1 MFNIFKM
8 PFTEEED
15 GTNIA
20 GAIGGEPAEP
30 QEPIKEPVTEP
41 VTPAPSAKE
50 PEPAEPA
57 RDLDKDRVAAAA
69 RREAESQAKSLKDRQ
84 DNFAKQYGY
93 NSFEEL
99 EYAQQVKQYTDQGVD
114 PAVAEMK
121 IRQDKLEQQIAVQGH
136 QTRIQ
141 QEKASLQNQ
150 RFYKD
155 LEPEIDATLR
165 ANPSLGVRDVF
176 DYIKG
181 KRMDDLLKKE
191 TAAAKQKTMND
202 INGKSHIRS
211 DGGSVDN
218 DSVDVDPEEFK
229 IAKALNPKETSE
241 SYRAWKKSQK

>member
-1 MFNIFKM
+1 MENEILNVVNDTQENTGDSQIEVNSDVSDNAEVDSSKSSEVAD
-8 PFTEEED
+8 PKPAQD
-15 GTNIA
+15 KPTN
-20 GAIGGEPAEP
+20 
-30 QEPIKEPVTEP
+30 
-41 VTPAPSAKE
+41 
-50 PEPAEPA
+50 
-57 RDLDKDRVAAAA
+57 DNYAAA
-69 RREAESQAKSLKDRQ
+69 RREAESQAKALKDRQ

-93 NSFEEL
+93 NTFEEL
-99 EYAQQVKQYTDQGVD
+99 EYAQQVRDYANQNNVD
-114 PAVAEMK
+114 PAIAEIK
-121 IRQDKLEQQIAVQGH
+121 VQQDKLVQQIALQGH

-150 RFYKD
+150 RFFKD

-229 IAKALNPKETSE
+229 VAKALNPKETLE

>member
-1 MFNIFKM
+1 M
-8 PFTEEED
+8 PDDLNVVNDTQENTGDSQVEVNSDVSNNAEVESSKNSEAAD
-15 GTNIA
+15 PKPAQDKQTN
-20 GAIGGEPAEP
+20 
-30 QEPIKEPVTEP
+30 
-41 VTPAPSAKE
+41 
-50 PEPAEPA
+50 
-57 RDLDKDRVAAAA
+57 DNFAAA
-69 RREAESQAKSLKDRQ
+69 RREAESQAKALKDRQ

-93 NSFEEL
+93 NTFEEL
-99 EYAQQVKQYTDQGVD
+99 EYAQQVRDYANQNNVD
-114 PAVAEMK
+114 PAIAEIK
-121 IRQDKLEQQIAVQGH
+121 VQQDKLAQQIALQGH

-141 QEKASLQNQ
+141 QEKTSLQNQ

-181 KRMDDLLKKE
+181 KRMDELLKKE

-229 IAKALNPKETSE
+229 VAKALNPKETLE

>member
-1 MFNIFKM
+1 M
-8 PFTEEED
+8 PDDLNVVNDTQENTGDSQIEVNSDVSDNAEVD
-15 GTNIA
+15 SSKSSEVADPKPAQDKPTN
-20 GAIGGEPAEP
+20 
-30 QEPIKEPVTEP
+30 
-41 VTPAPSAKE
+41 
-50 PEPAEPA
+50 
-57 RDLDKDRVAAAA
+57 DNYAAA
-69 RREAESQAKSLKDRQ
+69 RREAESQAKALKDRQ

-93 NSFEEL
+93 NTFEEL
-99 EYAQQVKQYTDQGVD
+99 EYAQQVRDYANQNNVD
-114 PAVAEMK
+114 PAIAEIK
-121 IRQDKLEQQIAVQGH
+121 VQQDKLVQQIALQGH

-150 RFYKD
+150 RFFKD

-229 IAKALNPKETSE
+229 VAKALNPKETLE